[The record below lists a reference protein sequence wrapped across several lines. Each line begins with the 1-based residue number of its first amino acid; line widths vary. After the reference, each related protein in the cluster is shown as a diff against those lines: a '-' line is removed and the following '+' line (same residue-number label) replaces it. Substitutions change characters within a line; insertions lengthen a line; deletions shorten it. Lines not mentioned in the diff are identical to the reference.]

1 LDEKSEKRYDT
12 VQNYN
17 NRSNEKIEELRTFAN
32 NILDTVLQP
41 DGKMEKFNE
50 IFNKMRNE
58 WMEFST
64 QLTSENKNKLVEF

>member
-1 LDEKSEKRYDT
+1 MDEKSEKRYDT

-17 NRSNEKIEELRTFAN
+17 NRSNEKIEELKTFAN

-64 QLTSENKNKLVEF
+64 QMTSENKNKLVEF

>member
-1 LDEKSEKRYDT
+1 MDEKSEKRYDT

-64 QLTSENKNKLVEF
+64 QMTSENKNKLVEF

>member
-1 LDEKSEKRYDT
+1 MDEKSEKRYDT

>member
-1 LDEKSEKRYDT
+1 MDEKSEKWYDT

>member
-1 LDEKSEKRYDT
+1 MDEKSEKRYDT

-17 NRSNEKIEELRTFAN
+17 NRSNEKIEELKTFAN

-41 DGKMEKFNE
+41 DGKMEKCNE

-64 QLTSENKNKLVEF
+64 QMTSENKNKLVEF

>member
-1 LDEKSEKRYDT
+1 MDEKSEKRYDT

-64 QLTSENKNKLVEF
+64 QLTSENKNKLVKF

>member
-1 LDEKSEKRYDT
+1 MDEKSEKRYDT

-17 NRSNEKIEELRTFAN
+17 NRSNEKIEELKTFAN